1 MGGICNNNDRDTY
14 YNTHFI
20 KSKLIMYKTAT
31 KHYHSEEVDRVI
43 EIEHDFGSGIT
54 VVSDL
59 EEGVTR
65 RLHGGIQINEFPLIK
80 DVDKYHKY
88 LSSIEQEINNNN
100 N

>member
-1 MGGICNNNDRDTY
+1 MGGISNNNDRDTY

-20 KSKLIMYKTAT
+20 KSKLIMYTSTT

-43 EIEHDFGSGIT
+43 EIEHNFGSGIT

-65 RLHGGIQINEFPLIK
+65 RFHGGIQINEFPLIK

>member
-1 MGGICNNNDRDTY
+1 
-14 YNTHFI
+14 
-20 KSKLIMYKTAT
+20 MYTSTT
-31 KHYHSEEVDRVI
+31 KHYHSNEVDRATK
-43 EIEHDFGSGIT
+43 IEHDFGSEIT

-65 RLHGGIQINEFPLIK
+65 RFHGGIQINEFPLIK